1 MGGHRII
8 ASLCTCTYR
17 DNNRGN
23 RMGAAQPTAHEASL
37 LMGATMAIS
46 MIGIF
51 LGIFFLFLN
60 TDLTVRITAATLVG
74 VVGVLSFL
82 RHSVYYESDQV
93 RMGWRQDHPEF
104 QLEVGYANLTLGI
117 WALVAAAFGWVLV
130 CGIMLAAYATYLLC
144 ALLLHLSQ
152 AWAQEDLH
160 DPALRERAIRSVIST
175 GFFVLA
181 LFGFGIVAL
190 AHAGVLPFMQ
200 W

>member
-1 MGGHRII
+1 MG
-8 ASLCTCTYR
+8 S
-17 DNNRGN
+17 
-23 RMGAAQPTAHEASL
+23 AQPTAHEASL
-37 LMGATMAIS
+37 LMGATMALS

-74 VVGVLSFL
+74 VVGILSFL

-93 RMGWRQDHPEF
+93 RMGWRQDHKEF
-104 QLEVGYANLTLGI
+104 QLEVGYANLAIGI
-117 WALVAAAFGWVLV
+117 WALVAAALSWGLV
-130 CGIMLAAYATYLLC
+130 CGVMLATYATYLLC
-144 ALLLHLSQ
+144 ALLLHLAQ
-152 AWAQEDLH
+152 ARAQEDLH

-181 LFGFGIVAL
+181 LFGFGVVAL
-190 AHAGVLPFMQ
+190 ARAGVLPFMQ

>member
-1 MGGHRII
+1 MGS
-8 ASLCTCTYR
+8 AP
-17 DNNRGN
+17 
-23 RMGAAQPTAHEASL
+23 PTAHEASL

-51 LGIFFLFLN
+51 IGIFFLFTN
-60 TDLTVRITAATLVG
+60 TDMAVRIAAATLVG
-74 VVGVLSFL
+74 FVGVLSFL

-93 RMGWRQDHPEF
+93 RMGWRQDHKEF
-104 QLEVGYANLTLGI
+104 QLEVGYANLAIGI
-117 WALVAAAFGWVLV
+117 WGLVAAALGWGLV
-130 CGIMLAAYATYLLC
+130 CGVMLAAYATYLLC

-190 AHAGVLPFMQ
+190 ARAGVLPFMQ

>member
-1 MGGHRII
+1 M
-8 ASLCTCTYR
+8 A
-17 DNNRGN
+17 
-23 RMGAAQPTAHEASL
+23 AAQPTAHEASL
-37 LMGATMAIS
+37 LMGATMAAS

-51 LGIFFLFLN
+51 LGIFFLFVN
-60 TDLTVRITAATLVG
+60 TDLTVRITAAILVG

-117 WALVAAAFGWVLV
+117 WALVVAAFSWVLV
-130 CGIMLAAYATYLLC
+130 CGIMLAAYGTYLLC

-152 AWAQEDLH
+152 ARAPDGLH
-160 DPALRERAIRSVIST
+160 DPALRKRAIRSTIST

-181 LFGFGIVAL
+181 LFLFGLVAL
-190 AHAGVLPFMQ
+190 ARAGVLPFMQ
-200 W
+200 L